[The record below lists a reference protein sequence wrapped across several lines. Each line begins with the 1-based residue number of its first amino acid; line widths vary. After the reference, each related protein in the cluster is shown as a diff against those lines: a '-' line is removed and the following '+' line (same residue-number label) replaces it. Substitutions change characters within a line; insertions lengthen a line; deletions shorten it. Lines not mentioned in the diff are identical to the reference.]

1 LAINQINA
9 YSYGTNSTS
18 GTSSASGT
26 SQTSASKNSSVLGL
40 NDFLQL
46 LAAQFANQ
54 DVMNPTDNTEYIS
67 QMAQFSALQAMQ
79 ELSQISYTQ
88 YGASLVGK
96 KVVVASYDTNGKYQ
110 EDTGIVDSVNF
121 ASGSNVLVV
130 NGKAYDISSVMEVV
144 NPDAVTPPDE
154 TPDDPDD
161 PDTSDV
167 PDTGGESV

>member
-1 LAINQINA
+1 MAINQINA

-18 GTSSASGT
+18 DTSSVSGT
-26 SQTSASKNSSVLGL
+26 SQTAASKNSSVLGL

-121 ASGSNVLVV
+121 ATGSNVLVV
-130 NGKAYDISSVMEVV
+130 NGKAYDISSVMKVV
-144 NPDAVTPPDE
+144 NPDAATPPEE
-154 TPDDPDD
+154 TPDPDD
-161 PDTSDV
+161 PDTPDV

>member
-1 LAINQINA
+1 MAINQINA

-18 GTSSASGT
+18 GTDSVSGAS
-26 SQTSASKNSSVLGL
+26 QPPVSKNSSALGL

-121 ASGSNVLVV
+121 ATGSNVLVV
-130 NGKAYDISSVMEVV
+130 NGKAYDLSSVMQVV
-144 NPDAVTPPDE
+144 NPDAVAPPEE
-154 TPDDPDD
+154 TPDPDA
-161 PDTSDV
+161 PDTPDG

>member
-1 LAINQINA
+1 MAINQINA

-18 GTSSASGT
+18 GTNSASGT

-121 ASGSNVLVV
+121 ATGSNVLVV
-130 NGKAYDISSVMEVV
+130 NGKAYDISSVMKVV
-144 NPDAVTPPDE
+144 NPDAATPPDE

-161 PDTSDV
+161 PDTPDV